1 MTSAPLKK
9 DAFAE
14 VIKAAKLSMEK
25 GAFGKAQEK
34 IQTIL
39 CEEPE
44 HRDGLYILAV
54 CQRYQ
59 NENDNARTSLTALI
73 NAYPAYGRAFQELGH
88 IEFAANHH
96 RQAVTAYQKAVFFNP
111 ALPSAWQRL
120 ADLGEKLNDLKLNQ
134 YAHASFT
141 YFNGLPREIL
151 SATSAMHERN
161 LAGAEKIC
169 RHYLQHNPKHVE
181 AMRLFA
187 QLGIEHGQLDEAEF
201 VLESAVSFEPDHL
214 LARLDYVNIL
224 YKRQSYKKSH
234 AAAKLLTSKQPEN
247 SAFAISYANQ
257 CAAIGHFEEALEIF
271 DEQVQKDTSNVNLF
285 LSQGHALKTIGNVDD
300 AVKAYRNAY
309 KARTDFGDAYWSL
322 ANLKTYRFVDT
333 EISSMKAAE
342 EHASTSIDD
351 RAHLCFALG
360 KSYEDGNEFEQS
372 FQYYERG
379 NDLRNQQF
387 PYSADV
393 MSKVISLQKQIFT
406 KDFINT
412 KKDFGC
418 DDRSL
423 IFVVGLPRAG
433 STLLEQILASHS
445 DVDGAMEFHNIATYA
460 QGFNGRLFQGD
471 EPRYPKILEE
481 TPAAKI
487 LELSKRYLDDTSVH
501 RKAGTYLIDKM
512 PNNFRHIGLIHLIF
526 PQAKIIDARRHPMGC
541 CFSGFK
547 QLFSSGQEFT
557 YGLENIGRYYRDYVG
572 LMDHWDDV
580 LEGKVLRVQYEEV
593 VDDLETQVRRIL
605 DFCNLPFEKSCV
617 EFYKTERDVR
627 TPSSEQ
633 VRQPIYRSGLD
644 QWQNFE
650 PWLDPL
656 KKSLG
661 SEIRKR
667 YALDG

>member
-1 MTSAPLKK
+1 MSDAPLKK
-9 DAFAE
+9 DDFAG
-14 VIKAAKLSMEK
+14 VIKAAKAAMNNGGFS
-25 GAFGKAQEK
+25 KAQEK

-39 CEEPE
+39 REEPE

-59 NENDNARTSLTALI
+59 NEADNARASLEVLT
-73 NAYPAYGRAFQELGH
+73 NAYPAYGRAYQELGH
-88 IEFAANHH
+88 IEFAANNHI
-96 RQAVTAYQKAVFFNP
+96 QAAQAYQKAVSLNP
-111 ALPSAWQRL
+111 ALPGAWRRL
-120 ADLGEKLNDLKLNQ
+120 VDLGETLNDLKLNQ
-134 YAHASFT
+134 YAHANFN
-141 YFNGLPREIL
+141 YFNNLPREIL

-161 LAGAEKIC
+161 LAVAEKTC
-169 RHYLQHNPKHVE
+169 RHYLKHNPKHVE

-187 QLGIEHGQLDEAEF
+187 KLGIEHGQLDEAEF
-201 VLESAVSFEPDHL
+201 VLESAISFEPDHL

-224 YKRQSYKKSH
+224 YKRQNYKKSH
-234 AAAKLLTSKQPEN
+234 TEAKLLASKQVEN
-247 SAFAISYANQ
+247 SVFAISYANQ
-257 CAAIGHFEEALEIF
+257 CAAIGRFEEALEIF
-271 DEQVQKDTSNVNLF
+271 NEQAQKDPSNANLF
-285 LSQGHALKTIGNVDD
+285 LSQGHAFKTIGNVDA
-300 AVKAYRNAY
+300 AVGAYRNAY
-309 KARTDFGDAYWSL
+309 KARTDLGDAYWSL

-333 EISSMKAAE
+333 EISTMKLAE
-342 EHASTSIDD
+342 KHTSTSLDD

-360 KSYEDGNEFEQS
+360 KSYEDEKEFEQA

-379 NDLRNQQF
+379 NGLRTQQF
-387 PYSADV
+387 PYSADA
-393 MSKVISLQKQIFT
+393 MSKVMSLQKQIFT
-406 KDFINT
+406 KDFIGT

-418 DDRSL
+418 DDNSL
-423 IFVVGLPRAG
+423 IFIVGLPRAG

-471 EPRYPKILEE
+471 EPRYPKILQD
-481 TPAAKI
+481 TPADKI
-487 LELSKRYLDDTSVH
+487 LELGKRYLDDTSIH
-501 RKAGTYLIDKM
+501 RKTGTYLIDKM
-512 PNNFRHIGLIHLIF
+512 PNNFRHIGLINLIF
-526 PQAKIIDARRHPMGC
+526 PEAKIIDARRHPMAC

-580 LEGKVLRVQYEEV
+580 LEGKILRVQYEDV

-617 EFYKTERDVR
+617 DFYKTKRDVR

-644 QWQNFE
+644 QWRNFE
-650 PWLDPL
+650 PWLGPL

-661 SEIRKR
+661 PEILKR
-667 YALDG
+667 YPLDG